1 MSGAVAAHAAYN
13 GAGTQGLAV
22 TNKINDTGDVMS
34 VFWTK
39 HDTTRQLL
47 HGSSIVEIVSSGSS
61 GTTNAFGSSRIF
73 TVNNDV
79 DVLGDLYIEL
89 TLNVALTA
97 ATNVAA
103 GSVTSTATGSNHRR
117 LIDYELDH
125 DFQFKLIDRVEFM
138 VGTQIWHTLTG
149 NDIKVLTKTSKSE
162 SCSDTLTKQIASERF
177 LVGSVDQTFLQADSA
192 SITQAPLT
200 SQQGLGTRGSLPA
213 SENTRVILWIPAM
226 SADLSAP
233 LRKFYNITENGYI
246 MAAAPQQSVKI
257 KITFATGTAT
267 GNFLEKDMVAN
278 GGNPFTRTAVAG
290 AYPTITST
298 FTTDQRGTLDL
309 SGAIFDLPLSNSA
322 TVPAAPNAS
331 TGAAADLDYYPFKRV
346 VLAYGATFTTASGQ
360 VIPAQSNSINMTIG
374 RVRLFGKQIMLC
386 KEERDQI
393 RGVPNGLPYR
403 IKMSQSIRAEL
414 PRLTEQTIDLDSF
427 SLYASHLIISGD
439 WAGDTAHIISA
450 ELKLN
455 SSSFSGEIPALLLRN
470 DMAESLN
477 LYSGKTLVNSHVQ
490 KGTYTQ
496 NLGRFERPCL
506 IFPLASTAYSGSSVP
521 LNRFDSIRL
530 ILKYSVAPSDIS
542 AGRPPELTT
551 FGITVTCVGE
561 TTVLYKGGAAT
572 LAMY

>member
-61 GTTNAFGSSRIF
+61 GTANAFGSSRIF

-79 DVLGDLYIEL
+79 DVLGDLYLEMS
-89 TLNVALTA
+89 LNVTLTA
-97 ATNVAA
+97 AV
-103 GSVTSTATGSNHRR
+103 STLSNAVDAVNHRR
-117 LIDYELDH
+117 LIDYELDNN
-125 DFQFKLIDRVEFM
+125 FQYKIIDRVEFM

-149 NDIKVLTKTSKSE
+149 NDIKVLTQTNKAE
-162 SCSDTLTKQIASERF
+162 SCSDILSGQIACERF
-177 LVGSVDQTFLQADSA
+177 LIGGIDSDFMAADADSLTLGA
-192 SITQAPLT
+192 RTSAQGPL
-200 SQQGLGTRGSLPA
+200 GANGRGSAPV
-213 SENTRVILWIPAM
+213 SETTRVVLWIPAM

-233 LRKFYNITENGYI
+233 LRKFYNITENGYM

-257 KITFATGTAT
+257 KITFTTGTAI
-267 GNFLEKDMVAN
+267 GNFLERTSGSSSINAVNN
-278 GGNPFTRTAVAG
+278 GYPAIPDGTRAIG
-290 AYPTITST
+290 TI
-298 FTTDQRGTLDL
+298 DA
-309 SGAIFDLPLSNSA
+309 SGSIFDLPVVSNN
-322 TVPAAPNAS
+322 APPGPPGSDGVAI
-331 TGAAADLDYYPFKRV
+331 ALDYYPFKRL
-346 VLAYGATFTTASGQ
+346 VLGHTTSATRGSG
-360 VIPAQSNSINMTIG
+360 IGAQSNRVELTIG

-403 IKMSQSIRAEL
+403 VKITQSIRAEL
-414 PRLTEQTIDLDSF
+414 PTTTEKTIDLDSF

-439 WAGDTAHIISA
+439 WTSANIISA

-455 SSSFSGEIPALLLRN
+455 SSSFSGDIPALLLRN
-470 DMAESLN
+470 DMAESLHI
-477 LYSGKTLVNSHVQ
+477 YSGRTLINSHVQ
-490 KGTYTQ
+490 RGDYNE
-496 NLGRFERPCL
+496 NLGRFERAPL
-506 IFPLASTAYSGSSVP
+506 VFPLASTAFSGSSVP

-530 ILKYSVAPSDIS
+530 ILKFSAVPTGVASTS
-542 AGRPPELTT
+542 RPPELTT